1 MGGFVT
7 RLLTEGADLLTFW
20 LLVFVFAI
28 AVVQRVLARAEH
40 RGIRVLLGL
49 AGLHV
54 LCVVLAVVARGPSVD
69 VAHEA
74 RLAARLTTAWVAVL
88 GIGSLFFEVLLPRMR
103 VRVNRII
110 EDLFVFGALAMASV
124 LVLRRAGVD
133 VTGLV
138 ATSAVVT
145 AVIGLSLQDTLGNTI
160 GGLALQLDD
169 SIHVGDWVKIG
180 DVNGRVVDIRWR
192 FTAVETRNWETVYVP
207 NSRIVKSDVVVFGQ
221 RRGQPQQWRRWVW
234 FNVDFRTS
242 PGEVIEAVTSSL
254 VGASIPNVAADPAP
268 NCVLMDLGEST
279 ARYAVRYWLTDLA
292 VDDPTDGAVRARIFF
307 ALKRKGI
314 PLAIPAHALFMTEDT
329 QKRRERQQ
337 TAAQQRRIDALHR
350 VEIFAPLDES
360 ERERISE
367 ALTYAPFGAGETVTR
382 QGNEA
387 HWLYLVAHGEVA
399 VRVAVDG
406 DEREVTRLGPGE
418 VFGEMSLLTG
428 ERRAASVVALTDVE
442 CWRLDRDVFRDVLRE
457 RPDVAKPIADLL
469 AARRVQLDE
478 VRGDLDAAARG
489 RRLEQESSDLLHRMR
504 AFFGL

>member
-1 MGGFVT
+1 M
-7 RLLTEGADLLTFW
+7 ADLFMRVRAEAADQLSLTLV
-20 LLVFVFAI
+20 LLV
-28 AVVQRVLARAEH
+28 VVVATIQRALARPGHRGVRVL
-40 RGIRVLLGL
+40 VGL
-49 AGLHV
+49 VGLH
-54 LCVVLAVVARGPSVD
+54 LACVVLTVVAAGSAID
-69 VAHEA
+69 VADEA
-74 RLAARLTTAWVAVL
+74 SLAARLSAAWVVVL
-88 GIGSLFFEVLLPRMR
+88 GSGSVFFETLLPRLR

-110 EDLFVFGALAMASV
+110 EDLFVFGTLAVASV

-169 SIHVGDWVKIG
+169 SIHVGDWIKVG
-180 DVNGRVVDIRWR
+180 EVSGRVVDIRWR

-221 RRGQPQQWRRWVW
+221 RQGRPLQLRRWVW

-242 PGEVIEAVTSSL
+242 PGEVIEAVTEAL
-254 VGASIPNVAADPAP
+254 VGAEIPNVAADPP
-268 NCVLMDLGEST
+268 PGCVLMDLGEST

-307 ALKRKGI
+307 ALKRRGI

-329 QKRRERQQ
+329 QKRRERQH
-337 TAAQQRRIDALHR
+337 TAAQQRRAEALR
-350 VEIFAPLDES
+350 QVEIFAPLDED

-367 ALTYAPFGAGETVTR
+367 ALVYAPFGAGETVTR

-387 HWLYLVAHGEVA
+387 HWLYLVAHGTVA

-428 ERRAASVVALTDVE
+428 EKRAASVVALTDAE
-442 CWRLDRDVFRDVLRE
+442 CWRLDRAVFREVLRD

-478 VRGDLDAAARG
+478 VRGTLDSAARG
-489 RRLEQESSDLLHRMR
+489 RRLEEESSDLLQRMR
-504 AFFGL
+504 SFFGL